1 MFGVRKLSKA
11 GGLGGHHAL
20 PKQVE
25 DGVRISLLL
34 RKEADAYDEYC
45 IFAWGGGVFLQWA
58 VRCSSII
65 ENDWHRCV
73 IF

>member
-1 MFGVRKLSKA
+1 
-11 GGLGGHHAL
+11 
-20 PKQVE
+20 
-25 DGVRISLLL
+25 VRISLLL